1 MPVLTYWAVCGCNS
15 MNRIWHSLLPDT
27 TEISM
32 QSDKQITDCQPFSWI
47 SYFVGI
53 NQSLVFF
60 PPSCSSP
67 LPSPLRYPK
76 SLLEP
81 RQILR
86 RLCHSFLYIL
96 SFFRL
101 CLMPSFSPE
110 IQLLLCMQGSLRAYV
125 PSFSQLSWELNTLP
139 PWHLHPMLVW
149 EMRLQIETTPMSGA
163 QLMLCIMCSA
173 FTYRCWRRAK

>member
-1 MPVLTYWAVCGCNS
+1 

-47 SYFVGI
+47 SYFCWYK
-53 NQSLVFF
+53 SDSCFS

-67 LPSPLRYPK
+67 FPSPLRYPK

-81 RQILR
+81 CQILR
-86 RLCHSFLYIL
+86 CLCHSSLYIL

-101 CLMPSFSPE
+101 CLMPSFLPE
-110 IQLLLCMQGSLRAYV
+110 IQLLLFMQASLRAYV

-139 PWHLHPMLVW
+139 LWHLRPMLVW

-163 QLMLCIMCSA
+163 QLMLCIMHSA
-173 FTYRCWRRAK
+173 FTYRMLMES

>member
-1 MPVLTYWAVCGCNS
+1 

-47 SYFVGI
+47 SYFCWYK
-53 NQSLVFF
+53 SDSCL
-60 PPSCSSP
+60 PPPLPSCSSP
-67 LPSPLRYPK
+67 FPFPLRYPK

-81 RQILR
+81 CQILR
-86 RLCHSFLYIL
+86 RLCHSSLYIL
-96 SFFRL
+96 SFFRF
-101 CLMPSFSPE
+101 CLMPSSSPE
-110 IQLLLCMQGSLRAYV
+110 IQLLPCMQGSLRANI

-139 PWHLHPMLVW
+139 LWHLHPMLVW
-149 EMRLQIETTPMSGA
+149 EKRLQIETTPMSGA

-173 FTYRCWRRAK
+173 FTYGMLMES